1 MTIDPLNMS
10 SSESL
15 KNKIL
20 EKRPSLRKN
29 SLSFNEKN
37 EIEESPLKK

>member
-1 MTIDPLNMS
+1 MTIDPMNIS
-10 SSESL
+10 STENL

-29 SLSFNEKN
+29 SLSFNEKS